1 LTFDNGRLTSD
12 SRPRISRLPVLPD
25 LVSFTESSAQAMK
38 SLTIALA
45 TAKEAIRQPAF
56 FVMAVFAGALLIVT
70 VFVPYFTFGEDM
82 KMYKDTGL
90 TTISFFCMLLALLT
104 ASSTVADEIE
114 GKTAITLLSKP
125 INRRQF
131 IVGKFMGIELG
142 VLALYIILG
151 TLFAAGVWY
160 KYSYDL
166 RESAGTPE
174 AGKQWAQVMQV
185 MPGLVLGFFEV
196 TVLTSISV
204 AISTRLPMLA
214 NLVVCILIFFL
225 GHLSPVLVELEKQGR
240 VNELVGFMAKF
251 FAWALP
257 SLEFFN
263 ASPSIS
269 TGAVIPWLGYVLPV
283 FGYCVLYSGAALL
296 FAFLLFEDRDLA

>member
-1 LTFDNGRLTSD
+1 
-12 SRPRISRLPVLPD
+12 
-25 LVSFTESSAQAMK
+25 MK
-38 SLTIALA
+38 SFTIALA

-56 FVMAVFAGALLIVT
+56 FVMAFFAGALLIVT
-70 VFVPYFTFGEDM
+70 IFISYFTFGEDI

-131 IVGKFMGIELG
+131 IIGKFMGIELG
-142 VLALYIILG
+142 VLALYALLG
-151 TLFAAGVWY
+151 MLFAAGVWY
-160 KYSYDL
+160 KYAYDL
-166 RESAGTPE
+166 RESAGGAPE
-174 AGKQWAQVMQV
+174 WNKQAAQVMQV
-185 MPGLVLGFFEV
+185 LPGLALGFMEV
-196 TVLTSISV
+196 TVLASISV

-214 NLVVCILIFFL
+214 NLVVCTLIFFL
-225 GHLSPVLVELEKQGR
+225 GHLSPVLVDVATQGQA
-240 VNELVGFMAKF
+240 NELVSFMARL

-263 ASPSIS
+263 AGPSIS
-269 TGAVIPWLGYVLPV
+269 TGAAIPWAGYVLPA

>member
-1 LTFDNGRLTSD
+1 
-12 SRPRISRLPVLPD
+12 
-25 LVSFTESSAQAMK
+25 
-38 SLTIALA
+38 
-45 TAKEAIRQPAF
+45 
-56 FVMAVFAGALLIVT
+56 
-70 VFVPYFTFGEDM
+70 
-82 KMYKDTGL
+82 
-90 TTISFFCMLLALLT
+90 
-104 ASSTVADEIE
+104 
-114 GKTAITLLSKP
+114 
-125 INRRQF
+125 
-131 IVGKFMGIELG
+131 MGIELG

-283 FGYCVLYSGAALL
+283 LGYCVLYSGAALL

>member
-1 LTFDNGRLTSD
+1 
-12 SRPRISRLPVLPD
+12 
-25 LVSFTESSAQAMK
+25 M
-38 SLTIALA
+38 TI
-45 TAKEAIRQPAF
+45 
-56 FVMAVFAGALLIVT
+56 
-70 VFVPYFTFGEDM
+70 FVPYFTFGEDI

-131 IVGKFMGIELG
+131 IIGKFLGIELG
-142 VLALYIILG
+142 VLALYVVLG
-151 TLFAAGVWY
+151 ALFAAGVWY
-160 KYSYDL
+160 KYAYDL
-166 RESAGTPE
+166 RESAGGLAE
-174 AGKQWAQVMQV
+174 AAKQWAQVMQV

-225 GHLSPVLVELEKQGR
+225 GHLSPVLVEAADATNSASTSWSASWPGSSRGPCPRSSSSTRARRSQPARSSRGLAM
-240 VNELVGFMAKF
+240 F
-251 FAWALP
+251 LP
-257 SLEFFN
+257 
-263 ASPSIS
+263 A
-269 TGAVIPWLGYVLPV
+269 
-283 FGYCVLYSGAALL
+283 FGYCMLYSGAALL

>member
-1 LTFDNGRLTSD
+1 
-12 SRPRISRLPVLPD
+12 
-25 LVSFTESSAQAMK
+25 MK

-56 FVMAVFAGALLIVT
+56 FVMASFAGGLLLVT
-70 VFVPYFTFGEDM
+70 ILVSYFTFGEDI

-131 IVGKFMGIELG
+131 IIGKFLGIELG
-142 VLALYIILG
+142 VLALYVVLG
-151 TLFAAGVWY
+151 ALFAAGVFY
-160 KYSYDL
+160 KYEYDL
-166 RESAGTPE
+166 RESAGGVAGVGQAVGAGE
-174 AGKQWAQVMQV
+174 AGPAGPGAGLLRGDGPDEHQRGDLDPAADAGQPGRLHPDLLPGPPEPGAGRRRPSKVRSTSWSASWPSSSPGPSPRSSSSTPARRSPPGRSS
-185 MPGLVLGFFEV
+185 PGLG
-196 TVLTSISV
+196 TS
-204 AISTRLPMLA
+204 LPA
-214 NLVVCILIFFL
+214 
-225 GHLSPVLVELEKQGR
+225 
-240 VNELVGFMAKF
+240 
-251 FAWALP
+251 
-257 SLEFFN
+257 
-263 ASPSIS
+263 
-269 TGAVIPWLGYVLPV
+269 

>member
-1 LTFDNGRLTSD
+1 M
-12 SRPRISRLPVLPD
+12 SRLSELPD
-25 LVSFTESSAQAMK
+25 LVSFTESSVKAMK
-38 SLTIALA
+38 SLTIARA

-56 FVMAVFAGALLIVT
+56 FVMAVLAGALLIFT

-131 IVGKFMGIELG
+131 IVGKFLGIELG
-142 VLALYIILG
+142 VLVLYIILG

-166 RESAGTPE
+166 RESAGVADTE
-174 AGKQWAQVMQV
+174 KQWAQVMQV

-225 GHLSPVLVELEKQGR
+225 GHLSPVLVVLAEEGR
-240 VNELVGFMAKF
+240 VNELVGFMGKF

-269 TGAVIPWLGYVLPV
+269 TGAVIPWVAYVLPV